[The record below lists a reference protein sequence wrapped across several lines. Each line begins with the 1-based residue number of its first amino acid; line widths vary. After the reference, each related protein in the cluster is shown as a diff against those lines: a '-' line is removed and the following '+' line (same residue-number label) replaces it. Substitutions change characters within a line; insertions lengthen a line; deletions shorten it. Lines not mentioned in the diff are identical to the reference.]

1 MKKIIIFLF
10 CCFVTFSYSSPAE
23 ALLEEGTNEMQQT
36 NQEKMLE
43 FENLQVE
50 LPGFSLEEAVKKS
63 YIDTKTDTSKSF
75 TSSFLALYITAV
87 FRYALIVISILAVI
101 FTMFSGLQWMTSGGN
116 RATIQQAQTRIQR
129 SIIAII
135 IAVTAYTLLNVIN
148 TRLTQLQ
155 SLEVE
160 FVPAIDWAI
169 GNEDVE
175 NPTDPP
181 LPDSVGNPTPVS
193 VEPGKMSYGYN
204 NVPYFAQG
212 AEPWGPMH
220 YGPANCSATYR
231 SGSCGPTS
239 IAMVLRHLG
248 KEVDPRNIGAIAESL
263 KLIRCGVGTTMTK
276 DLVKAI
282 EEKYNVSIKWINS
295 HEDALALL
303 RQGKPLVQ
311 SGSQIGFTNKNTI
324 KSYKGH
330 YIVLTGTET
339 INGKEIIRV
348 NDSARRSPSEGIVYK
363 TIELHNQTQRGFLY
377 IQNK

>member
-1 MKKIIIFLF
+1 MKKIVILLF
-10 CCFVTFSYSSPAE
+10 CSLFIFSTPLPAE
-23 ALLEEGTNEMQQT
+23 ALLEEGSNEMQKT
-36 NQEKMLE
+36 NQEGILK
-43 FENLQVE
+43 FDNLQVE
-50 LPGFSLEEAVKKS
+50 LPGFSLEEAIKKS
-63 YIDTKTDTSKSF
+63 YIETKEDTSKNF
-75 TSSFLALYITAV
+75 TSSFLALYITAI
-87 FRYALIVISILAVI
+87 FRYAIIVITILAVI
-101 FTMFSGLQWMTSGGN
+101 FTMFSGVQWMTSGGN

-129 SIIAII
+129 SIIAIA
-135 IAVTAYTLLNVIN
+135 IAVTSYSLLNLLN

-169 GNEDVE
+169 GNEQVQD
-175 NPTDPP
+175 PIDPP

-212 AEPWGPMH
+212 AEPWGPTH
-220 YGPANCSATYR
+220 YGPPNCSATYR
-231 SGSCGPTS
+231 SGACGPTS

-263 KLIRCGVGTTMTK
+263 KLIRCGVGTTMSTT
-276 DLVKAI
+276 LIRAL
-282 EEKYNVSIKWINS
+282 EAEYNVTIKWVKD
-295 HEDALALL
+295 HDEALALL

-311 SGSQIGFTNKNTI
+311 SGPQIGFTNKNTI

-330 YIVLTGTET
+330 YVVLTGTET
-339 INGKEIIRV
+339 VNGREIIHV
-348 NDSARRSPSEGIVYK
+348 NDPGRKNPSEGIVYK
-363 TIELHNQTQRGFLY
+363 TLELYKQTPRGFLY